1 MRSMLENGG
10 TLRPNARTLWEI
22 QEKALHPPAE
32 TAGNLYTEI
41 CQRARDALERGG
53 ARRAAVRDG
62 ETLKAYQRE
71 VRGLFFQ
78 CIGGMPPA
86 CAAPAKAIDKKK
98 YEFFSLEKV
107 LLEPRKGSFA
117 TAAVYAPLEE
127 KGPRPAVLLL
137 IGHTDAGKADPEYQY
152 VAQLLAFAGFV
163 VLALDPFGEGERF
176 EHYESGID
184 LQPIQGCSGEHDLMD
199 WKCKLLGVSL
209 ARYFIGDA
217 LAVLDY
223 LCSRPDVD
231 ENRVGLTGHSGGGA
245 QVCMMLLAA
254 GERFACAAPCTYVT
268 DTRAM
273 LENGVD
279 PDNEMIWPGSMEK
292 GLDYVD
298 LLAGIAPKPL
308 LILAAE
314 NDFFPLEGTKRTLRQ
329 AGGLWRAA
337 GGAPPE
343 METAPH
349 AHAYSPALAMA
360 AARFFLRH
368 LSREKPDLSA
378 FAFSPL
384 PPEALRCTPEGMLLK
399 TFSRMRTLQDELNV
413 LLAKIAPKREADSEA
428 WIAEAVRADRA
439 DPGLPRVYGEGICG
453 HYAWRAL
460 LWRVNGEH
468 WNNGVFLRDM
478 RREEQKLP
486 TVIALWPE
494 GIARLAEHSNWIYRA
509 CQNGWQVLVMDAAGE
524 GSLLPGPL
532 GSSSLYIG
540 WGTMYKLSA
549 YLIQLGD
556 SLCALRVRD
565 VLAAC
570 EMARRWPEAEG
581 VCLYAQ
587 GEMCRY
593 AELAALLRGVPC
605 HTDSLCQPYEEI
617 VAEKYHDQTHTHAWI
632 FPGVLR
638 HTDTRA
644 MREQLSLRGL
654 NIRDMAET
662 PAFNHEHEGGKT
674 V

>member
-1 MRSMLENGG
+1 MKSMLENGG

-32 TAGNLYTEI
+32 TAGNLYAEI
-41 CQRARDALERGG
+41 CARSWEALARG
-53 ARRAAVRDG
+53 AERRAAVRDE

-71 VRGLFFQ
+71 TRRLFFR
-78 CIGGMPPA
+78 CIGGLPPA
-86 CAAPAKAIDKKK
+86 CTAPARVAEKQT
-98 YEFFSLEKV
+98 YGFFTLEKV
-107 LLEPRKGSFA
+107 LLEPRAGSFA
-117 TAAVYAPLEE
+117 TAAVYAPLGE

-217 LAVLDY
+217 LAALDY
-223 LCSRPDVD
+223 LCARPDVD
-231 ENRVGLTGHSGGGA
+231 EKRIGLTGHSGGGT
-245 QVCMMLLAA
+245 QVCMMMLAA

-273 LENGVD
+273 LEGGVD
-279 PDNEMIWPGSMEK
+279 PDNEMIWPGSIGK
-292 GLDYVD
+292 GIDYVD

-308 LILAAE
+308 MILAAE
-314 NDFFPLEGTKRTLRQ
+314 NDFFPLEGTKRTLRE
-329 AGGLWRAA
+329 ARALWQAA
-337 GGAPPE
+337 GGIPPE
-343 METAPH
+343 MTAAPH

-368 LSREKPDLSA
+368 LSRENPDLASFA
-378 FAFSPL
+378 FAAL
-384 PPEALRCTPEGMLLK
+384 PPEALRCTPDGMLLK
-399 TFSRMRTLQDELNV
+399 AFPRMRTLQDELNG
-413 LLAKIAPKREADSEA
+413 LLAEIAPKRENSPEAWLGEAVGTADSG
-428 WIAEAVRADRA
+428 
-439 DPGLPRVYGEGICG
+439 PPRVYGEGICG
-453 HYAWRAL
+453 HYAWRAV
-460 LWRVNGEH
+460 LWRVNGRH

-478 RREEQKLP
+478 RQGDKKLP

-494 GIARLAEHSNWIYRA
+494 GLARLAEHSAWIYGA
-509 CQNGWQVLVMDAAGE
+509 CQKGWQVLVMDAAAE

-565 VLAAC
+565 VLAAW
-570 EMARRWPEAEG
+570 EMARRWPEAEN
-581 VCLYAQ
+581 VCLYAR
-587 GEMCRY
+587 GEMSRY
-593 AELAALLRGVPC
+593 AELASLLRGIPC
-605 HTDSLCQPYEEI
+605 HTDGACQPYEEI
-617 VAEKYHDQTHTHAWI
+617 VSEKYHDQTHTPAWI
-632 FPGVLR
+632 FPGILR

-644 MREQLSLRGL
+644 VRERLSLRGL
-654 NIRDMAET
+654 NMGDMAET
-662 PAFNHEHEGGKT
+662 PAFPRAYEGGKT